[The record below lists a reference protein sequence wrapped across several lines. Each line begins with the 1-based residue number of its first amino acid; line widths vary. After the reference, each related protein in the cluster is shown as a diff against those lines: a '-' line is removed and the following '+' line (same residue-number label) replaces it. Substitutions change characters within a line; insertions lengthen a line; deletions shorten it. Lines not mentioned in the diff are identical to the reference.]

1 MKKQLLSGVLLLSLC
16 CVSCTTQQTLYSWSD
31 YERRSFDYVKDDTE
45 KNLDE
50 LLTAYEKMVNQQ
62 TGLRKTPPPGVC
74 ADYGFLLVKKGKT
87 AEGVQM
93 LKQEIALYPESSTF
107 ISRIIKKLEE

>member
-1 MKKQLLSGVLLLSLC
+1 MKKQLLSGILLCSLC

-31 YERRSFDYVKDDTE
+31 YDRRSFDYVKDDTE

-50 LLTAYEKMVNQQ
+50 LLVSYEKMVNRQ
-62 TGLRKTPPPGVC
+62 TGSREIPPPGVC

-87 AEGVQM
+87 AEGIQM
-93 LKQEIALYPESSTF
+93 MKQEIALYPESSTF

>member
-1 MKKQLLSGVLLLSLC
+1 MRKQRLSPILLISIC
-16 CVSCTTQQTLYSWSD
+16 CASCTTQQTLYSWSD
-31 YERRSFDYVKDDTE
+31 YERRSFDYVKEDTE

-50 LLTAYEKMVNQQ
+50 LLESYEKMINQQ
-62 TGLRKTPPPGVC
+62 TGSRKTPPPGVC

-87 AEGVQM
+87 PEGVQM
-93 LKQEIALYPESSTF
+93 LKQEIALYPESATF

>member
-1 MKKQLLSGVLLLSLC
+1 MKKNLLSGVLLLALC
-16 CVSCTTQQTLYSWSD
+16 SSCTTQKTLYSWSD
-31 YERRSFDYVKDDTE
+31 YEKRSFDYVKDDTE

-50 LLTAYEKMVNQQ
+50 LLDAYEVMVNKQ

-74 ADYGFLLVKKGKT
+74 ADYGFLLVKKGKNN
-87 AEGVQM
+87 EGIQM
-93 LKQEIALYPESSTF
+93 LKQEMALYPESTVF